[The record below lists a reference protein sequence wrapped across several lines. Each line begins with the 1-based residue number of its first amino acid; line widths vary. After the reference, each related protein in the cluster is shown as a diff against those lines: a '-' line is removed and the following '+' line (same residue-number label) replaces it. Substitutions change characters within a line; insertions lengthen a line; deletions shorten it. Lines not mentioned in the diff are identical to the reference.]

1 MKKIIIAAAVTVFF
15 SAMASANS
23 GLADRI
29 SDARS
34 YPTKTASTEVSETL
48 KMQHKKIHAQMEKL
62 ELKAND
68 PA

>member
-1 MKKIIIAAAVTVFF
+1 MKKIIIAAVATAFF

-29 SDARS
+29 NENRS
-34 YPTKTASTEVSETL
+34 YPTKTESSEVLETL

-62 ELKAND
+62 ELKDND

>member
-1 MKKIIIAAAVTVFF
+1 MKKIIIAVAATVFF

-34 YPTKTASTEVSETL
+34 YPNKTESIKVSESL
-48 KMQHKKIHAQMEKL
+48 KIQHEKIHAQMQKL
-62 ELKAND
+62 KVKAND

>member
-1 MKKIIIAAAVTVFF
+1 MKKIIIAAAATVFF

-34 YPTKTASTEVSETL
+34 YPNKTESTKGSETL
-48 KMQHKKIHAQMEKL
+48 KMQHKKIHAKMEKL
-62 ELKAND
+62 EPKAND